1 MTAAPRGPLSGFRVI
16 DFTTMVAGPLG
27 TQIMGDFG
35 ADVIKV
41 ESLLGE
47 DGRRLG
53 AGRYRGSSTTY
64 FAGMHRNK
72 RTISLDLAR
81 PQGRAVM
88 LKLLDGAD
96 VLVQAVKPGTMEKWG
111 LGYNE
116 FLKDRFPKLVV
127 CRITGFGDTGPL
139 GGLMGYDPLAQA
151 YSGVL
156 SMNGPADGD
165 PMRLGVS
172 AVDASTGLYAAIGIL
187 TALHERNASGRGQLV
202 DLCLLDAAYTLM
214 HPFTVH
220 ALMAGVRPKRMGSRH
235 PDTVPTDVYPTLD
248 GLVMVCILND
258 RQFVKLCEICG
269 LEEIGRDPRYLTSQN
284 RGQHAEFLFDAFRA
298 AFASQKKHD
307 IAMRLLRAG
316 VPAAPVL
323 DVNEALAHPHVA
335 DHGMIVEGEHGYR
348 AVGNPI
354 KLRRTP
360 ATLRHVP
367 PVLGEHS
374 REILAEIGFTEAEI
388 GALLDADVVR
398 AGGSRQD
405 GKRET

>member
-1 MTAAPRGPLSGFRVI
+1 MAAVLPGALPGIRVI
-16 DFTTMVAGPLG
+16 DFTTMVAGPLAA
-27 TQIMGDFG
+27 QILGDFG

-41 ESLLGE
+41 ESIHGE

-53 AGRYRGSSTTY
+53 AGRYREDSTTY

-72 RTISLDLAR
+72 RAIGLDLAQ
-81 PQGRAVM
+81 PAGREVM
-88 LKLLDGAD
+88 LGLLADAD
-96 VLVQAVKPGTMEKWG
+96 VLIQAVKPGTMEKWG
-111 LGYNE
+111 LGYDSD
-116 FLKDRFPKLVV
+116 LKGRFPKLVV
-127 CRITGFGDTGPL
+127 CRITGFGEKGTL

-165 PMRLGVS
+165 AMRLGVS
-172 AVDASTGLYAAIGIL
+172 AVDAATGLYAAIGIL
-187 TALHERNASGRGQLV
+187 TALHERNASGEGQCI

-220 ALMAGVRPKRMGSRH
+220 ALMAGVKPRRMGSRH
-235 PDTVPTDVYPTLD
+235 PDTVPTDLYPTVD
-248 GLVMVCILND
+248 GAVMICILND

-269 LEEIGRDPRYLTSQN
+269 LDEIGADPRYRTSQN
-284 RGQHAEFLFDAFRA
+284 RGRHAEFLFGAFRA
-298 AFASQKKHD
+298 SLATRRKHE

-335 DHGMIVEGEHGYR
+335 EHEMVMEGAHGYR
-348 AVGNPI
+348 AVGNPL

-360 ATLRHVP
+360 AALRRVP
-367 PVLGEHS
+367 PKLGEHTRDIL
-374 REILAEIGFTEAEI
+374 REAGLSDDRIDALAAAG
-388 GALLDADVVR
+388 VVSV
-398 AGGSRQD
+398 GRQ
-405 GKRET
+405 GKQEELP

>member
-1 MTAAPRGPLSGFRVI
+1 MSTVAPGSLSGFRII
-16 DFTTMVAGPLG
+16 DFTTMVAGPLCA
-27 TQIMGDFG
+27 QIMGDFG

-41 ESLLGE
+41 ESIHGE

-53 AGRYRGSSTTY
+53 AGRYRGDSTAY
-64 FAGMHRNK
+64 YAGMHRNK

-81 PQGRAVM
+81 PEGRDVM
-88 LKLLDGAD
+88 LELLKDAD
-96 VLVQAVKPGTMEKWG
+96 VLIQAVKPGTMEKWG
-111 LGYNE
+111 LGYDE
-116 FLKDRFPKLVV
+116 VLKERFPKLVV
-127 CRITGFGDTGPL
+127 CRITGFGDKGTM
-139 GGLMGYDPLAQA
+139 GGLIGYDPLAQA

-172 AVDASTGLYAAIGIL
+172 AVDASTGLYAAIGVL

-202 DLCLLDAAYTLM
+202 DICLLDAAYTLM

-235 PDTVPTDVYPTLD
+235 PDTVPTDLYPTLD
-248 GLVMVCILND
+248 GAVMVCILND

-269 LEEIGRDPRYLTSQN
+269 LGEIGSDPRYLTSQN
-284 RGQHAEFLFDAFRA
+284 RGQHAEFLFGAFRA
-298 AFASQKKHD
+298 AFAGQRKHD

-335 DHGMIVEGEHGYR
+335 EHEMVMEGEHGYR
-348 AVGNPI
+348 AIGNPI
-354 KLRRTP
+354 KLQRTP
-360 ATLRHVP
+360 PRLHRVP
-367 PVLGEHS
+367 PTLGEHS
-374 REILAEIGFTEAEI
+374 REILREIGMPEDKIT
-388 GALLDADVVR
+388 ALLDAGVVS
-398 AGGSRQD
+398 AGPPVGTS
-405 GKRET
+405 